1 MSSLVVD
8 EREKEETTVMK
19 ITRNVRPAVLGV
31 AAVLAL
37 GLAGCSSAA
46 TNDPAPTTEPANGAS
61 DEAPADSSGYDSL
74 PFKDILPLEDAALEG
89 HDPITIGFSN
99 TCYNVSWRVAMLE
112 SVEAEVAR
120 HDNVELIAV
129 DGQCD
134 NAKQMNS
141 VQDLLTRGV
150 DAVILSPMES
160 QALVSAADMVREAG
174 VPLIVLDRDVY
185 TDKDVFIGQNNESTA
200 YKLAQQMIEDLGGEG
215 KLAVITGASGA
226 SASIDRQAGLKRALA
241 EAPGIEVVAEGD
253 GEWLPGPSQQLMQ
266 DWLVRFGPGGIDAVW
281 TDAEDQAWGT
291 LPAIKAAD
299 ACEPKIKQ
307 YTIDG
312 SKAALEDVKSGTF
325 TGVGAY
331 TPRIGDVAV
340 RAAIK
345 LILGEEIEGAK
356 EYGQPGRWLEL
367 PDLPIATA
375 ENVDE
380 LLPSAWGDFEAP
392 EDPCA

>member
-1 MSSLVVD
+1 
-8 EREKEETTVMK
+8 MK
-19 ITRNVRPAVLGV
+19 IAMTARPAVLGV

-46 TNDPAPTTEPANGAS
+46 DEPETPTTSEDGGT
-61 DEAPADSSGYDSL
+61 APAADDYDTL
-74 PFKDILPLEDAALEG
+74 PFLDILPLEDGALEG
-89 HDPITIGFSN
+89 HEPITIGFSN

-112 SVEAEVAR
+112 SVEAEIAR

-160 QALVSAADMVREAG
+160 QALVAAADMVRAAD

-200 YKLAQQMIEDLGGEG
+200 YKLGQQLVEDLGGEG

-312 SKAALEDVKSGTF
+312 SKPALEDVKAGTF

-356 EYGQPGRWLEL
+356 EYDQPGRWLEL

-375 ENVDE
+375 DNVDE
-380 LLPSAWGDFEAP
+380 LLPSAWGDFDAP

>member
-1 MSSLVVD
+1 
-8 EREKEETTVMK
+8 
-19 ITRNVRPAVLGV
+19 
-31 AAVLAL
+31 
-37 GLAGCSSAA
+37 
-46 TNDPAPTTEPANGAS
+46 
-61 DEAPADSSGYDSL
+61 
-74 PFKDILPLEDAALEG
+74 
-89 HDPITIGFSN
+89 
-99 TCYNVSWRVAMLE
+99 
-112 SVEAEVAR
+112 
-120 HDNVELIAV
+120 
-129 DGQCD
+129 
-134 NAKQMNS
+134 
-141 VQDLLTRGV
+141 
-150 DAVILSPMES
+150 
-160 QALVSAADMVREAG
+160 
-174 VPLIVLDRDVY
+174 
-185 TDKDVFIGQNNESTA
+185 
-200 YKLAQQMIEDLGGEG
+200 
-215 KLAVITGASGA
+215 
-226 SASIDRQAGLKRALA
+226 
-241 EAPGIEVVAEGD
+241 EGD

-392 EDPCA
+392 